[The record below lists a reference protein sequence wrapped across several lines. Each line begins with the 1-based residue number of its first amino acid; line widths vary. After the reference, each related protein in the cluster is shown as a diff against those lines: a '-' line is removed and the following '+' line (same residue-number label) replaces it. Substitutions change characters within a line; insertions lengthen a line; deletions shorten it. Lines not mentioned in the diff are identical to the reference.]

1 MSKISKKGS
10 LNLSIEAIVIIVVAF
25 VVLGLGLTLTRT
37 IFKGAEQK
45 LPEAFAVTQLESQP
59 TSENPITISQTVEI
73 GRGNEKTMEIG
84 FYNKDI
90 NIATAAT
97 FTITSCLNKDGGDVP
112 AATKPE
118 MASISQD
125 VPPNEAMGF
134 SVILTEK
141 NLGPGTYICTLAAI
155 CDPEDCTPDKVYETN
170 QFFLTVTS

>member
-1 MSKISKKGS
+1 MSKKGS

-45 LPEAFAVTQLESQP
+45 LPEAFAVTQLEAIP
-59 TSENPITISQTVEI
+59 TAENPITISKTIEI
-73 GRGNEKTMEIG
+73 GRNSEKTMDVG
-84 FYNKDI
+84 FYNKDT
-90 NIATAAT
+90 NSAKAAA
-97 FTITSCLNKDGGDVP
+97 FFITSCLDKAKTIVP
-112 AATKPE
+112 SPPE

-125 VPPNEAMGF
+125 VPANTAMGF

-141 NLGPGTYICTLAAI
+141 GLPPGTYICTLEVCENA
-155 CDPEDCTPDKVYETN
+155 DCVIKSYETK

>member
-1 MSKISKKGS
+1 MSKKGS

-45 LPEAFAVTQLESQP
+45 LPEAFAVTQLEATP
-59 TSENPITISQTVEI
+59 TAENPITISQSIEI
-73 GRGNEKTMEIG
+73 GRNSEKTMDVG
-84 FYNKDI
+84 FYNQDTNSAK
-90 NIATAAT
+90 AAT
-97 FTITSCLNKDGGDVP
+97 FAITSCLDKAKKSV
-112 AATKPE
+112 TEKPE

-125 VPPNEAMGF
+125 VPANTAMGF

-141 NLGPGTYICTLAAI
+141 GLAPGTYICTLAI
-155 CDPEDCTPDKVYETN
+155 CDSADCSTVEKTYETK